1 MSLRS
6 SLGFTVLHSE
16 QKLTK
21 RGRFPIR
28 QQEHSIFLVFCSFPE
43 HYSPIHNR
51 KKRYSIWN
59 KPMGGTY
66 FFGLIQ
72 QNSRYAQWRSQ
83 NQRTR
88 QRQSRCSCTFGPS
101 FLVFLL
107 IHTFDCHGILTY
119 LFPKTGETPEFRPRF
134 FWPCYP
140 KERTIFTVIG
150 ITGNEHTTSSV

>member
-6 SLGFTVLHSE
+6 SLGFTVPYSE

-59 KPMGGTY
+59 KPIGGTY
-66 FFGLIQ
+66 RFEPIQ
-72 QNSRYAQWRSQ
+72 HSSRYACCLSSNHR
-83 NQRTR
+83 RR
-88 QRQSRCSCTFGPS
+88 QRQMRYSCTFVS
-101 FLVFLL
+101 LRFALRMDAL
-107 IHTFDCHGILTY
+107 DRHGILAH
-119 LFPKTGETPEFRPRF
+119 LFPETRKAPEFGTAF
-134 FWPCYP
+134 LWAHHP
-140 KERTIFTVIG
+140 KEGAIFTVIG
-150 ITGNEHTTSSV
+150 IAGNKHITSSV